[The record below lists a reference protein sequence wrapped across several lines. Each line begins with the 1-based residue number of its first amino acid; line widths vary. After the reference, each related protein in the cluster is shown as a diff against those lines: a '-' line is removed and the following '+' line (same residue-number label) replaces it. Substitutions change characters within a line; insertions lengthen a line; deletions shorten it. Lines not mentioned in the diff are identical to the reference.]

1 MSTPALHST
10 IKGTSIE
17 SGRILDVDVSKYT
30 VSVTTEFT
38 KKPVTGIKFAT
49 PYQHFANGEG
59 IYFMPEV
66 GSMCWICFPSD
77 HNRPFVIAWGPA
89 TSEGD
94 ARSKKKDLNAGDIYL
109 GTRDE
114 NFLILRRGGVVQI
127 GGGPLCQRI
136 FLPINNTITDFCENY
151 GLHTLGGDLEWT
163 VKRAET
169 DTDGKRP
176 TTLSVMAREFA
187 DDAKPVAELKI
198 GSHDNDPKHILSL
211 KIKADGAD
219 GSATQIELIAKS
231 DGTLEWTIKKD
242 VIWTIEE
249 NFKVTTKKNAE
260 FNTDEDFKVTAKKKI
275 VLKATDGVEIESSGT
290 FTIKGAPLVKIDS
303 KVEAGGTGAVAM
315 AGPLLDWLKMH
326 MHLGGPPFSPTGPP
340 KPPPPGSDIKST
352 SLFAK

>member
-1 MSTPALHST
+1 MTPVTQSTTKPA
-10 IKGTSIE
+10 SIE
-17 SGRILDVDVSKYT
+17 SGRILDVDVSTYT

-66 GSMCWICFPSD
+66 GSVCWVCFPSD

-94 ARSKKKDLNAGDIYL
+94 ARSKKKDLNPGDIYL

-127 GGGPLCQRI
+127 GGGPLCQRVFI
-136 FLPINNTITDFCENY
+136 PINNTIKDFCENY
-151 GLHTLGGDLEWT
+151 GLHTIGGDLEWS

-169 DTDGKRP
+169 DTTGKRP
-176 TTLSVMAREFA
+176 STLSVLAREFA
-187 DDAKPVAELKI
+187 DDPNPVAELKI

-211 KIKADGAD
+211 KIKKDGQKGA
-219 GSATQIELIAKS
+219 ATQIELIAKS
-231 DGTLEWTIKKD
+231 DGTLEWNLKKD
-242 VIWTIEE
+242 VIWTVDE
-249 NFKVTTKKNAE
+249 NFKVTTKKGVA
-260 FNTDEDFKVTAKKKI
+260 FDATDDFAVTAKKK
-275 VLKATDGVEIESSGT
+275 VTMKGDSSVEIESGGDV
-290 FTIKGAPLVKIDS
+290 TIKASGKVKIDP
-303 KVEAGGTGAVAM
+303 KVEAGGTDAVAM
-315 AGPLLDWLKMH
+315 AQPLMTWLLAH
-326 MHLGGPPFSPTGPP
+326 THIGSAPFAPTGPP
-340 KPPPPGSDIKST
+340 LKPPGSDIKST